1 MRETARHT
9 PSWYVRKL
17 RKAVVW
23 LLIALVGVLDALLV
37 YGLVMAL
44 AWRCL

>member
-1 MRETARHT
+1 MTRRHT
-9 PSWYVRKL
+9 PSWYVRRLKV
-17 RKAVVW
+17 AGIW
-23 LLIALVGVLDALLV
+23 LLIALVGLLDALLV

>member
-1 MRETARHT
+1 MMRERHT
-9 PSWYVRKL
+9 PAWYVRKL

-37 YGLVMAL
+37 YVLVM